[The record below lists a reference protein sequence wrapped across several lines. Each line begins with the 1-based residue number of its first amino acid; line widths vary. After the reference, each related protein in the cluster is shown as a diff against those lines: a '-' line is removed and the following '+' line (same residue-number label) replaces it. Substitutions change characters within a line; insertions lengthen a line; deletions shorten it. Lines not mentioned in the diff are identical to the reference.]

1 MDFELLYQ
9 KTPIGLQ
16 NAIVSL
22 VGWKINHRRYSKLFE
37 HLLRQYEERSK
48 WTREDIVRF
57 RDKRIHTF
65 AMHCEKNVPYYRN
78 LFRGLKI
85 SGEDIHGL
93 SDLEQLPVLQKSTVQ
108 EGYAEF
114 IAQNIPP
121 SQRVIAHTSGT
132 TGGGLRFAT
141 TEEALSEQWA
151 VWWRYR
157 RWHGISVDTWCGYF
171 GGRSVVPLSQDC
183 PPFWRYNVPGHQ
195 ILFSGYH
202 MSPKNLEAY
211 IGELRKRQPPWLHG
225 YPSLLSLMASHIL
238 ERDEKLGYQVR
249 WITIGAENLLPQ
261 QANLIEKAFGVRP
274 LQHYGMAEAVA
285 NISECKDGTL
295 RVDEDFSAVEF
306 IPNSNG
312 SGYKIIGT
320 NFSNLA
326 TPLLRYDTN
335 DLAKIPT
342 GGTPDEYG
350 GRIVERIDG
359 RQEDYIVLRNGAR
372 LGRMDHIFKD
382 MTHIREAQLHQCELG
397 SINIRIVRTR
407 AYSNDDE
414 QKLLREFRTRVG
426 EDTVLHVEYVDELP
440 RSRTGKM
447 RFVVSEIPEEQISS
461 LE

>member
-1 MDFELLYQ
+1 
-9 KTPIGLQ
+9 
-16 NAIVSL
+16 
-22 VGWKINHRRYSKLFE
+22 
-37 HLLRQYEERSK
+37 
-48 WTREDIVRF
+48 
-57 RDKRIHTF
+57 
-65 AMHCEKNVPYYRN
+65 
-78 LFRGLKI
+78 
-85 SGEDIHGL
+85 
-93 SDLEQLPVLQKSTVQ
+93 
-108 EGYAEF
+108 
-114 IAQNIPP
+114 
-121 SQRVIAHTSGT
+121 
-132 TGGGLRFAT
+132 
-141 TEEALSEQWA
+141 
-151 VWWRYR
+151 
-157 RWHGISVDTWCGYF
+157 
-171 GGRSVVPLSQDC
+171 
-183 PPFWRYNVPGHQ
+183 
-195 ILFSGYH
+195 